1 MSSDAFILD
10 AVRTPI
16 GRGGG
21 VFAQRRSDE
30 LAGLLLAELV
40 RRNSLAP
47 AAVEDVILGCV
58 TQTGEQGVNIARNAV
73 LAAGFPVGVPGT
85 SVNRLCASSLQAV
98 ATASQ
103 AIRAGDSGL
112 LIAGGTESM
121 SRVPMGSDAGAF
133 SPRILDRFDL
143 VSQGISAEFIAAKW
157 GLDRRALD
165 EFSYA
170 SHQKALKADFSREIL
185 PVDGVVADQGPR
197 KDTTLEKMLTLK
209 PAFKDDGVV
218 TAGNSSQ
225 ISDGAAAVLL
235 GSAAKAKE
243 LGLKPRARLVACV
256 SVGVDPTIMLTG
268 PIPATEKVLRT
279 AGLKL
284 ADIDLFECNEAF
296 ASVVLAWMKES
307 GADAAR
313 VNVNGGAIALGH
325 PLGAS
330 GARLVVTIL
339 HELERRNLRRG
350 LVTLCIGMGQGMAL
364 ILERTA

>member
-10 AVRTPI
+10 ALRTPI

-40 RRNSLAP
+40 RRNSVAP
-47 AAVEDVILGCV
+47 AAIEDVILGCV

-143 VSQGISAEFIAAKW
+143 ISQGISAEFIAAKW

-165 EFSYA
+165 EFSYT
-170 SHQKALKADFSREIL
+170 SHQKALKADFSKEIRDSPWVRL
-185 PVDGVVADQGPR
+185 P
-197 KDTTLEKMLTLK
+197 
-209 PAFKDDGVV
+209 
-218 TAGNSSQ
+218 S
-225 ISDGAAAVLL
+225 
-235 GSAAKAKE
+235 
-243 LGLKPRARLVACV
+243 
-256 SVGVDPTIMLTG
+256 
-268 PIPATEKVLRT
+268 
-279 AGLKL
+279 
-284 ADIDLFECNEAF
+284 
-296 ASVVLAWMKES
+296 
-307 GADAAR
+307 
-313 VNVNGGAIALGH
+313 
-325 PLGAS
+325 
-330 GARLVVTIL
+330 
-339 HELERRNLRRG
+339 
-350 LVTLCIGMGQGMAL
+350 
-364 ILERTA
+364 